1 MEKNQAIKAKLQ
13 EAILKLP
20 RVRLANLPTPL
31 EECPRL
37 SKALG
42 GPRILIKRDDLTGL
56 AFGGNKSRKYEF
68 IMGRVKK
75 IGADAIIHSI
85 FPLSNDA
92 RQLSAAA
99 AKLGISVYLVSLW
112 DMKSKRMQG
121 NLFLDYL
128 LGANIIFSNW
138 LHGNLKRELAET
150 LRKRGYNPYIIGHY
164 DDVLGTVAYV
174 NCALELH
181 DQLEELGLTPDY
193 IILASGGSTQAG
205 LILGAKILQQNYKI
219 IGFRP
224 VKASYQKM
232 GLRMIKGNND
242 AAVAFHISELANEA
256 AKLLGFSTTVS
267 ARDVLNYDNYVGK
280 GYGAI
285 TKECCEAIELV
296 ARTEGILL
304 DPIYTGKAMAGL
316 IDYIRK
322 GIIKADKTVVFL
334 HTGGTPALFSYNKE
348 IARQLRYRSK
358 IFTNLKLKLKVWVK
372 ELKKR
377 TERK

>member
-1 MEKNQAIKAKLQ
+1 MKAKLQ
-13 EAILKLP
+13 EAISKLP
-20 RVRLANLPTPL
+20 RVGLANLPTPL

-37 SKALG
+37 SRALG
-42 GPRILIKRDDLTGL
+42 EPRILIKRDDLTGL

-68 IMGRVKK
+68 IIGRVKE
-75 IGADAIIHSI
+75 IGADTIIHSI
-85 FPLSNDA
+85 LPLSNDA

-112 DMKSKRMQG
+112 DMKSKRVQG

-181 DQLEELGLTPDY
+181 DQLEELDLTPDY
-193 IILASGGSTQAG
+193 IVLASGGSTQAG

-224 VKASYQKM
+224 VKSGYQKM

-242 AAVAFHISELANEA
+242 AGVALRISGLANEA
-256 AKLLGFSTTVS
+256 AKLLGLNVTIS
-267 ARDVLNYDNYVGK
+267 AKDVLNYDNYVGK
-280 GYGAI
+280 GYGVT

-322 GIIKADKTVVFL
+322 GRISADETVVFL

-358 IFTNLKLKLKVWVK
+358 IFTDLKLKLKGWVK
-372 ELKKR
+372 ELKR
-377 TERK
+377 NTERR